1 MSNMSLLDALAEGHV
16 VPVTSMEEKIAD
28 LQSRLDQQTIIAT
41 NLRLHSSDRDI
52 QIQNVRGYL
61 IDCLDMGDAPDA
73 ESIAD
78 YLDIQLNR
86 EFAVRVEV
94 TFDFIVTAMS
104 EDEAQEKAENFS
116 YSAHGDYDSDDYEV
130 TDATISEA

>member
-1 MSNMSLLDALAEGHV
+1 MSLLDALAEGHV
-16 VPVTSMEEKIAD
+16 VPAVSMEEKIAD

-41 NLRLHSSDRDI
+41 NLRLHISDRDR
-52 QIQNVRGYL
+52 QIENVRGYL
-61 IDCLDMGDAPDA
+61 IDCLDMGSSPDA
-73 ESIAD
+73 EEIAGL
-78 YLDIQLNR
+78 LDIELKR

-104 EDEAQEKAENFS
+104 EDEAQEKADNFS

-130 TDATISEA
+130 TDTSVSEY

>member
-1 MSNMSLLDALAEGHV
+1 MSLLDALAEGHV
-16 VPVTSMEEKIAD
+16 VPAVSMEEKIAD

-41 NLRLHSSDRDI
+41 NLRLHISDRDR
-52 QIQNVRGYL
+52 QIENVRGYL
-61 IDCLDMGDAPDA
+61 IDCLDMGSSPDA
-73 ESIAD
+73 EEIAD
-78 YLDIQLNR
+78 YLDIQLKR

-104 EDEAQEKAENFS
+104 EDEAQEKADNFS

-130 TDATISEA
+130 TDTSVSEY

>member
-1 MSNMSLLDALAEGHV
+1 MSLLDALAEGHV
-16 VPVTSMEEKIAD
+16 VPAVSMEEKIAD

-41 NLRLHSSDRDI
+41 NLRLHSSDRDR
-52 QIQNVRGYL
+52 QIENVRGYL
-61 IDCLDMGDAPDA
+61 IDCLDMGDSPDA
-73 ESIAD
+73 ETIAD
-78 YLDIQLNR
+78 YLDIQLKR

-104 EDEAQEKAENFS
+104 EDEAQEKADNFS

-130 TDATISEA
+130 TDTSVSEY

>member
-1 MSNMSLLDALAEGHV
+1 MSLLDALSEGHV
-16 VPVTSMEEKIAD
+16 VPAVSMEEKIAD
-28 LQSRLDQQTIIAT
+28 LQSRLDQQTKIAT
-41 NLRLHSSDRDI
+41 NLRIHSSERDI

-78 YLDIQLNR
+78 YLDIQLKR

-104 EDEAQEKAENFS
+104 EDEAQEIADDFS
-116 YSAHGDYDSDDYEV
+116 YTAHGNFDSDDYEV
-130 TDATISEA
+130 TDSSISEAW

>member
-1 MSNMSLLDALAEGHV
+1 
-16 VPVTSMEEKIAD
+16 MEEKIAD

-41 NLRLHSSDRDI
+41 NLRLHISDRDR
-52 QIQNVRGYL
+52 QIENVRGYL
-61 IDCLDMGDAPDA
+61 IDCLDMGSSPDA
-73 ESIAD
+73 EEIAGL
-78 YLDIQLNR
+78 LDIELKR

-104 EDEAQEKAENFS
+104 EDEAQEKADNFS

-130 TDATISEA
+130 TDTSVSEY

>member
-16 VPVTSMEEKIAD
+16 VPVASMEEKIAD
-28 LQSRLDQQTIIAT
+28 LQSRLDQQTIIAN
-41 NLRLHSSDRDI
+41 NLRIHSSDRDI

-61 IDCLDMGDAPDA
+61 IDCLDMGDSPDA

-78 YLDIQLNR
+78 YLDIQLKR

-94 TFDFIVTAMS
+94 TFDFIVEAMS
-104 EDEAQEKAENFS
+104 EDEAQQMADDFS
-116 YSAHGDYDSDDYEV
+116 YSAHGDFNSDDYEV
-130 TDATISEA
+130 TDTTVSEY